1 MRRAILFLF
10 SAALIAGCE
19 LINPEEPIPSYLY
32 IEPFVLRENPEI
44 QAGSLDHRISHIYA
58 YMDNEFLGIFSLPAL
73 IPVLKE
79 GNQELLI
86 DPAVRDNGI
95 SSDVQIYPFYERYTT
110 QVSIEPGKIDTI
122 KPQTRYKTNIAIHFI
137 EDFESGTPIFSE
149 DRDGNGQTFMD
160 LSTLEVFEGFRSGV
174 IRLDTANILFD
185 AATGRDQLF
194 SLRQGGR
201 IYMEVHYKAETEILF
216 GLIEIDNLGNT
227 ESYYEFGLLPRDTWN
242 KVYFNLTDLVT
253 VTNADNYQ
261 VVATCGLPFQNGVF
275 TRTEAEVYLDNIKLI
290 SF

>member
-1 MRRAILFLF
+1 MRINILLLF
-10 SAALIAGCE
+10 FPALIASCE
-19 LINPEEPIPSYLY
+19 LINPEEPIPSYIY
-32 IEPFVLRENPEI
+32 IEPFTMVENPDI
-44 QAGSLDHRISHIYA
+44 QAGSLDHRISHVYA

-79 GNQELLI
+79 GDQELLI

-95 SSDVQIYPFYERYTT
+95 SSNVQIYPFYERYTT
-110 QVSIEPGKIDTI
+110 QLTIEPGKIDTI
-122 KPQTRYKTNIAIHFI
+122 QPRTRYKSDINIHFI
-137 EDFESGTPIFSE
+137 EDFETGQPIFSE
-149 DRDGNGQTFMD
+149 ERDGNAQTFMD
-160 LSTLEVFEGFRSGV
+160 LSNEEVFEGFASGV

-194 SLRQGGR
+194 DLRQGGR
-201 IYMEVHYKAETEILF
+201 IYMEVNYKGETDIIF

-242 KVYFNLTDLVT
+242 KVYFNFTDLVILT
-253 VTNADNYQ
+253 GADNYQ
-261 VVATCGLPFQNGVF
+261 VVVTCGMPFQNGTF
-275 TRTEAEVYLDNIKLI
+275 TRTEAEVFLDNIKLI